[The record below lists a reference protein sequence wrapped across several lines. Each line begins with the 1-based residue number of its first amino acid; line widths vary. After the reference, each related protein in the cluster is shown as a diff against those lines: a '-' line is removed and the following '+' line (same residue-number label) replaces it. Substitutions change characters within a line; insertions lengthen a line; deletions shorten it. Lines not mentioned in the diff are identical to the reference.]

1 MARMT
6 DEEADRLDE
15 KWTKNPPK
23 PGPNGT
29 GFYTRRK
36 AELSAKA
43 DAKADAK
50 AAERDTETGTITLDS
65 KVPVTFPVVPVAGN
79 ASPAPQKKRVV

>member
-1 MARMT
+1 MT

-36 AELSAKA
+36 AELAAQA
-43 DAKADAK
+43 DAQ

-65 KVPVTFPVVPVAGN
+65 KVTVTFPAVPVVGN
-79 ASPAPQKKRVV
+79 ASPAPQEKRVV

>member
-36 AELSAKA
+36 AELAAKA
-43 DAKADAK
+43 DAQ
-50 AAERDTETGTITLDS
+50 AAERDTETSTITLDS
-65 KVPVTFPVVPVAGN
+65 TVPVTFSAVPVAGN